1 MTFPDPSVV
10 ALIRESYP
18 PGLRVRLLRMD
29 DPQAPPVGTL
39 GVVRGVD
46 DTGSI
51 MVGWETGGSLNVVYR
66 ADLCVPVITAE
77 RREEIFSRALEY
89 IIEAAGHNDFYP
101 TLHGCLGL
109 TDEEISALGIG
120 VDRT

>member
-51 MVGWETGGSLNVVYR
+51 MVSWETGGSLNVVYG
-66 ADLCVPVITAE
+66 ADLCAPVITAE
-77 RREEIFSRALEY
+77 RREEILSCALEY
-89 IIEAAGHNDFYP
+89 INDAAGHNDLYP
-101 TLHGCLGL
+101 TLHGCIGL
-109 TDEEISALGIG
+109 TDEEILALGIG
-120 VDRT
+120 VDHT

>member
-18 PGLRVRLLRMD
+18 PGLRVQLLRMD
-29 DPQAPPVGTL
+29 DPQAPPMGTL

-51 MVGWETGGSLNVVYR
+51 MVSWETGGPLNVVYG
-66 ADLCVPVITAE
+66 ADLCAPVITAE
-77 RREEIFSRALEY
+77 RREEILSCALEY
-89 IIEAAGHNDFYP
+89 IIDAAGHNDLYP
-101 TLHGCLGL
+101 TLHGCIGL
-109 TDEEISALGIG
+109 TDEEILALGIG
-120 VDRT
+120 VDHT

>member
-1 MTFPDPSVV
+1 MTFPDPSAV

-46 DTGSI
+46 DTGSV
-51 MVGWETGGSLNVVYR
+51 MVSWETGGSLNVVYG
-66 ADLCVPVITAE
+66 ADLCAPVITAE
-77 RREEIFSRALEY
+77 RREEILSCALEY
-89 IIEAAGHNDFYP
+89 IIDAAGHNDLYP
-101 TLHGCLGL
+101 TLHGCIVL
-109 TDEEISALGIG
+109 TDEEILALGIG
-120 VDRT
+120 VDHT